1 MEVWEALAKMQ
12 PDLICRICLDYINDP
27 VTIDC
32 GHSFCDSC
40 IHMSSKELQDTFPC
54 PVCPQSRQEMRVSAN
69 AQLGRLVDLAKL
81 LHSSRSSEMA
91 VAEEG
96 RCEEHRQGVS
106 LFCEDDQELVCP
118 QCAQGPTHQGHQ
130 VRSIG
135 EAAAHHRQRLG
146 DCIKSLKKQLVELQ
160 KLEVAQDRNIL
171 QLREDMGKHRNQLAL
186 EFEQLTQ
193 FVEREHEAVL
203 CRLTEEDKRLQQQLR
218 DNLEAYSDHISELKD
233 LRREVAERSVM
244 SEEMVLRGV
253 RGLQQCCAGLQ
264 PPAVQPLRFWPVAY
278 SLPPL
283 HPLLNSII
291 RRFRER
297 ISLDPDTAHPNLR
310 VSQDL
315 QSVTCVRE
323 SSKGDGDP
331 WPWDDT
337 AQLVVLGREGFASG
351 CHYWEVQVGAKPE
364 WAVGVCS
371 VVPSAQTSRP
381 LAAPKRCWTLQLQ
394 DGDYLALRMEV
405 LAKLAKM
412 QAELICPIYLDY
424 SVTIDLEHNFCDCC
438 ISLSRKDMQDR
449 YYCPVCGQPRQEKSV
464 SAIAQLGRLV
474 DLAKFTTAP
483 KCSRCFPSH
492 SKVLSLSTSE
502 VFNSPALEQ
511 Q

>member
-40 IHMSSKELQDTFPC
+40 IRMSWKDLQDTFPC
-54 PVCPQSRQEMRVSAN
+54 PVCRQSRQEMRVSAN

-81 LHSSRSSEMA
+81 LHSSSSSEMA

-106 LFCEDDQELVCP
+106 LFCEVDQELVCP
-118 QCAQGPTHQGHQ
+118 QCAQGPIHQGHQ

-146 DCIKSLKKQLVELQ
+146 DCIKSLKKQLLELQ

-171 QLREDMGKHRNQLAL
+171 QLREDMGKHRNQLAS

-193 FVEREHEAVL
+193 FVEREHEAAL
-203 CRLTEEDKRLQQQLR
+203 RRLAEEDKRLQQQLR
-218 DNLEAYSDHISELKD
+218 ANLEAYSDHISELKD

-244 SEEMVLRGV
+244 
-253 RGLQQCCAGLQ
+253 
-264 PPAVQPLRFWPVAY
+264 PVAY

-283 HPLLNSII
+283 YSALNSII
-291 RRFRER
+291 QRFRER
-297 ISLDPDTAHPNLR
+297 ISLDPDTAHPSLR

-315 QSVTCVRE
+315 QSVTCVRKR
-323 SSKGDGDP
+323 SKGDGDP
-331 WPWDDT
+331 GPWDDT
-337 AQLVVLGREGFASG
+337 TQLVVLGREGFASG
-351 CHYWEVQVGAKPE
+351 RHYWEVQVGAKPE

-394 DGDYLALRMEV
+394 DGDYLAVSAGAEPLALRDQPT
-405 LAKLAKM
+405 A
-412 QAELICPIYLDY
+412 IGIYLDWELGQLCFY
-424 SVTIDLEHNFCDCC
+424 NATNRSHLHSFTEPFAQELKPYLRLGPDSAPLSVGAGGAED
-438 ISLSRKDMQDR
+438 
-449 YYCPVCGQPRQEKSV
+449 G
-464 SAIAQLGRLV
+464 
-474 DLAKFTTAP
+474 
-483 KCSRCFPSH
+483 
-492 SKVLSLSTSE
+492 
-502 VFNSPALEQ
+502 
-511 Q
+511 

>member
-12 PDLICRICLDYINDP
+12 PDLICRICLDCINDP

-40 IHMSSKELQDTFPC
+40 IRMSWKDLQDTFPC
-54 PVCPQSRQEMRVSAN
+54 PVCRQSRQEMRVSAN

-81 LHSSRSSEMA
+81 LHSSSSSEMA

-106 LFCEDDQELVCP
+106 LFCEVDQELVCP
-118 QCAQGPTHQGHQ
+118 QCAQGPIHQGHQ

-146 DCIKSLKKQLVELQ
+146 DCIKSLKKQLLELQ

-171 QLREDMGKHRNQLAL
+171 QLREDMGKHRNQLAS

-193 FVEREHEAVL
+193 FVEREHEAAL
-203 CRLTEEDKRLQQQLR
+203 RRLAEEDKRLQQQLR
-218 DNLEAYSDHISELKD
+218 ANLEAYSDHISELKD

-253 RGLQQCCAGLQ
+253 RGLQQRWVGLQ
-264 PPAVQPLRFWPVAY
+264 PPVVRPLCFRPVAY

-283 HPLLNSII
+283 YSALNSII
-291 RRFRER
+291 QRFRER
-297 ISLDPDTAHPNLR
+297 ISLDPDTAHPSLC

-315 QSVTCVRE
+315 QSVTCVRKR
-323 SSKGDGDP
+323 SKGDGDP
-331 WPWDDT
+331 GPWDDT
-337 AQLVVLGREGFASG
+337 TQLVVLGREGFASG
-351 CHYWEVQVGAKPE
+351 RHYWEVQVGAKPE

-371 VVPSAQTSRP
+371 VVPSVQTSRP

-394 DGDYLALRMEV
+394 DGDYLAVSAGAEPLALRDQPT
-405 LAKLAKM
+405 A
-412 QAELICPIYLDY
+412 IGIYLDWELGQLCFY
-424 SVTIDLEHNFCDCC
+424 NATDRSHLHSFTEPFAQELKPYFRLGPDSAPLSVGAGGAED
-438 ISLSRKDMQDR
+438 
-449 YYCPVCGQPRQEKSV
+449 G
-464 SAIAQLGRLV
+464 
-474 DLAKFTTAP
+474 
-483 KCSRCFPSH
+483 
-492 SKVLSLSTSE
+492 
-502 VFNSPALEQ
+502 
-511 Q
+511 